1 MKSLLMENLQEFYEL
16 KKINEIDK
24 VTSYDFSQ
32 LKEATIKYIKT
43 LDFEEVFLQILSFN
57 ISIIRER
64 NMFLP
69 IYYID
74 ETWMV
79 LKIKEMNIVNPLESE
94 VSIYKTNMSLDD
106 INFNSNLLRIIDFIK
121 NTKKGKLLNFF
132 ARANLPPKEI
142 F

>member
-94 VSIYKTNMSLDD
+94 VSITRK
-106 INFNSNLLRIIDFIK
+106 
-121 NTKKGKLLNFF
+121 
-132 ARANLPPKEI
+132 
-142 F
+142 

>member
-94 VSIYKTNMSLDD
+94 VSVYKTNMSLDD

-132 ARANLPPKEI
+132 AKG
-142 F
+142 

>member
-1 MKSLLMENLQEFYEL
+1 MKSLLMENLQELYEL

-132 ARANLPPKEI
+132 AKG
-142 F
+142 

>member
-121 NTKKGKLLNFF
+121 NTKKGKLLNLF
-132 ARANLPPKEI
+132 AKG
-142 F
+142 

>member
-1 MKSLLMENLQEFYEL
+1 MENLQEFYEL

-94 VSIYKTNMSLDD
+94 VSIYKTNMSLDN

-132 ARANLPPKEI
+132 AKG
-142 F
+142 

>member
-1 MKSLLMENLQEFYEL
+1 MENLQEFYEL

-132 ARANLPPKEI
+132 AKG
-142 F
+142 

>member
-132 ARANLPPKEI
+132 AKG
-142 F
+142 

>member
-1 MKSLLMENLQEFYEL
+1 MKSLLMENLQDFYEL

-132 ARANLPPKEI
+132 AKG
-142 F
+142 

>member
-106 INFNSNLLRIIDFIK
+106 INFNSNLLRIIDFITS
-121 NTKKGKLLNFF
+121 TKKGKLLNFF
-132 ARANLPPKEI
+132 AKG
-142 F
+142 